1 MVETSYAEPEARL
14 VVIEAQRKKLEEL
27 KLKDLKVKNYLF
39 QAIDMTILENTSKQ
53 IWDSMKRNYEGNAR
67 VKCSILQTLR
77 KEFETLEMKT
87 SETITEYF
95 AKVMTVASK
104 MRIYEE

>member
-1 MVETSYAEPEARL
+1 
-14 VVIEAQRKKLEEL
+14 
-27 KLKDLKVKNYLF
+27 
-39 QAIDMTILENTSKQ
+39 
-53 IWDSMKRNYEGNAR
+53 MKRNYEGNAR